1 MKLIFLL
8 SIFGLACNHNSSP
21 SAQECVE
28 LMGKKCII
36 GESGNL
42 YIDDKNNW
50 TFDLENLPKEYR
62 AGLVTCVK
70 DKIACEGWSGPT
82 NFVKRKINYFYY
94 E

>member
-42 YIDDKNNW
+42 YIDDKN
-50 TFDLENLPKEYR
+50 
-62 AGLVTCVK
+62 
-70 DKIACEGWSGPT
+70 
-82 NFVKRKINYFYY
+82 
-94 E
+94 